1 MSARKPKRWDLVE
14 VIWADAW
21 SSHGQY
27 TIAEA
32 LKFEVVS
39 RKTVGYFV
47 NQTPEILVI
56 AGTDDRGDKQAQ
68 ESVLADITVI
78 PTPWT
83 TTITVLQRAS

>member
-1 MSARKPKRWDLVE
+1 MSVRKPKRWDLVE
-14 VIWADAW
+14 VLWADAW
-21 SSHGQY
+21 SSHGQF

-47 NQTPEILVI
+47 LQTPEVLVI
-56 AGTDDRGDKQAQ
+56 AGTDDRGDKQAI

-78 PTPWT
+78 PMPWAS
-83 TTITVLQRAS
+83 TITVLQKAG